1 MRSLV
6 VIIPALLLVL
16 AAGCRSRPS
25 GVDYN
30 QWKEAIETRRA
41 TAARHVT
48 AIPGFKV
55 DLLRTATKAEGSW
68 VSLEFDGQGRLL
80 IGREGP
86 GILRLTLPRRRLG
99 RTHVEVVNNEL
110 NECRGLLWAHGSLYA
125 NANNSKG
132 LYRLRDTTGND
143 QFDEVTLLRK
153 TGGGVG
159 HGRNSI
165 TLGPDGFIYLTHGND
180 VLLPEG
186 FKPTPASTY
195 RNYRRDQLLPCEWN
209 RVMFNKGVEPPA
221 GHVIRTDQDGER
233 WDMIAGG
240 FRNPYGLAFNPDGE
254 LFVYDADMEWDE
266 GSPWYRPTRVNHV
279 VSGGDYGWRQ
289 GTDKWPA
296 YFPDSLPGN
305 ADIGLGSPTAM
316 SFGTDSNFPE
326 PYRRA
331 LFILDWAYGKI
342 IAVHL
347 MPEGAS
353 YRGQAEEFVTG
364 RPLNVTGVDF
374 GPDGSMYFV
383 TGGRRTQ
390 SGLYRVRYVGGESQ
404 PSLGQAAAGDAKRAR
419 ELRRQLEQFHSRRS
433 IEGVGLAWEHLG
445 NDDPWIRHAARV
457 ALENQALEQWK
468 LPALTESNTKK
479 ALSALM
485 ALARSTDPKVQSQIF
500 DRLNDLP
507 WEGLPA
513 QWQLV
518 ALRTYQLAFTRMG
531 GGRPGDRN
539 PIIKKIVTA
548 SEKSAEVRME
558 VSRLLIYLKAP
569 GIIPGLLNYV
579 VDAASPEE
587 RLFYLFHMRHIG
599 DGWTPAHRRAYFAW
613 LKKMVEVRGEP
624 HYQTHLKYIAA
635 DALAKVPPG
644 EREPFAAL
652 FEPEAKPLAPEAER
666 LAKRKVVHQ
675 WAMTDFADPGADLA
689 KRDLAN
695 GRRVLKTAAC
705 LACHRFGGEGLFVG
719 PDLTAIGA
727 RFDARAM
734 LESILEPSRVIDEK
748 YRNMAITTKQGELIL
763 GRLVAERDKSLLLA
777 PNPYQPTLT
786 REIQQSAI
794 ATRNDSTFSPMPVG
808 LLNSFSREDIL
819 DLLAVLKKGEPPVR
833 GE

>member
-6 VIIPALLLVL
+6 VIFSAVLLVL

-25 GVDYN
+25 GVDYD
-30 QWKEAIETRRA
+30 QWKEAIEPRRA

-48 AIPGFKV
+48 AIPGFEV
-55 DLLRTATKAEGSW
+55 ELLRTATKAEGSW

-99 RTHVEVVNNEL
+99 RTYVEVVNDEL
-110 NECRGLLWAHGSLYA
+110 NECRGLLWAHGSLYT

-132 LYRLRDTTGND
+132 FYRLRDTTADG

-165 TLGPDGFIYLTHGND
+165 ALGPDGLIYLTHGND
-180 VLLPEG
+180 VRLPEDFAPG
-186 FKPTPASTY
+186 PMSAY
-195 RNYRRDQLLPCEWN
+195 RSFERDQLLPCEWN
-209 RVMFNKGVEPPA
+209 RVMFNQGIRPPA
-221 GHVIRTDQDGER
+221 GHVIRTDRDGKR
-233 WDMIAGG
+233 WELVAGG

-254 LFVYDADMEWDE
+254 LFVFDADMEWDE

-305 ADIGLGSPTAM
+305 ADIGLGSPTAIA
-316 SFGTDSNFPE
+316 FGTDSNFPA
-326 PYRRA
+326 PYRDA

-347 MPEGAS
+347 VPEGAS

-374 GPDGSMYFV
+374 GPDGAMYFV

-390 SGLYRVRYVGGESQ
+390 SGLYRVRYVGGEPQ
-404 PSLGQAAAGDAKRAR
+404 PSLGQAAAGEAKRAR
-419 ELRRQLEQFHSRRS
+419 ELRRRLEQFHSERS
-433 IEGVGLAWEHLG
+433 IEGIGLAWEHLG
-445 NDDPWIRHAARV
+445 SDDPWIRHAARV
-457 ALENQALEQWK
+457 ALENQTLAQWQ
-468 LPALTESNTKK
+468 LPALTESNTEK
-479 ALSALM
+479 ALTAIM
-485 ALARSTDPKVQSQIF
+485 ALARVGEAGLQSQLF
-500 DRLNDLP
+500 ARLNDLP
-507 WEGLPA
+507 WEGLAA

-518 ALRTYQLAFTRMG
+518 ALRAYQLGFTRMG
-531 GGRPGDRN
+531 DGEAADLDA
-539 PIIKKIVTA
+539 IIKKIVTA

-569 GIIPGLLNYV
+569 GIVPGLLNYV

-587 RLFYLFHMRHIG
+587 RLFYLFHMRHIAS
-599 DGWTPAHRRAYFAW
+599 GWTPAHRRAYFAW
-613 LKKMVEVRGEP
+613 LKKMTEVRGEP
-624 HYQTHLKYIAA
+624 HYQTHLKHIAA

-652 FEPEAKPLAPEAER
+652 FEPEVKPLEPEAER

-675 WAMTDFADPGADLA
+675 WAMADFADLDGGLA

-705 LACHRFGGEGLFVG
+705 MACHRFGGEGLFVG

-734 LESILEPSRVIDEK
+734 LESILEPSRVIDDK
-748 YRNMAITTKQGELIL
+748 YRNVAITTKQGELIA
-763 GRLVAERDKSLLLA
+763 GQLVAERDKSLLIA

-786 REIQQSAI
+786 REIQRSAI
-794 ATRNDSTFSPMPVG
+794 ATRNDSTSSPMPVG
-808 LLNSFSREDIL
+808 LLNSFNREDVL
-819 DLLAVLKKGEPPVR
+819 DLLAALQAGPAK
-833 GE
+833 